1 MININFHFNKFN
13 ISDEEFNEKEQRK
26 VIVTNAVCELYN
38 KWFMRLDEIFDELLN
53 TEKKMSFALD
63 STLVIYFWWL

>member
-1 MININFHFNKFN
+1 MIHINFHFNKFN

-53 TEKKMSFALD
+53 TEKKWALH
-63 STLVIYFWWL
+63 